1 MKMKPEDARPQ
12 PPRYSVGE
20 DIAHSVSHGIG
31 AVLSALGT
39 ALLLYRAVRLGTAL
53 HVLSF
58 AVYGTTLILLHLAS
72 TLYHALRHRRAKY
85 VFWILDHC
93 SIYLLIAGTYTP
105 FLLLSLWGR
114 WGVTLLIVIWI
125 LAVIGIVYQSV
136 FVGRLSKLSVVFY
149 VVMGWMIVI
158 SAREV
163 WLKVP
168 HEALVYVAVGG
179 LFYTLGIAFY
189 GWKRLPYHHAI
200 WHLFVLGGSVSHY
213 LGILFYLVPGE

>member
-1 MKMKPEDARPQ
+1 MKHEDARPQ
-12 PPRYSVGE
+12 PPRYSIGE
-20 DIAHSVSHGIG
+20 EIAHSVTHGIG

-53 HVLSF
+53 HVISF

-114 WGVTLLIVIWI
+114 WGATLLVTIWS
-125 LAVIGIVYQSV
+125 LATIGIVYKIL
-136 FVGRLSKLSVVFY
+136 FVGRLRKLSVVFY
-149 VVMGWMIVI
+149 VVMGWLIIV
-158 SAREV
+158 STREV

-168 HEALVYVAVGG
+168 HAALVYVAVGG
-179 LFYTLGIAFY
+179 LLYTLGIAFY

-213 LGILFYLVPGE
+213 LGILFYRK